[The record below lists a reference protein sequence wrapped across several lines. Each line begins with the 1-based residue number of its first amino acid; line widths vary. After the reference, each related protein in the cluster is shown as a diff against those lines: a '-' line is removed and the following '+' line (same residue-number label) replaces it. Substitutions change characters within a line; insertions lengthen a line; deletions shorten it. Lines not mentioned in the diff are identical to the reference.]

1 MCQQNFPQEIK
12 KLWDLGCCSIG
23 VYGFLVVLWYGML
36 KELEDYV
43 LRKLSRGIGI
53 FDIAFLRGE

>member
-23 VYGFLVVLWYGML
+23 VYGLLAVLWHGML
-36 KELEDYV
+36 KELLDDV
-43 LRKLSRGIGI
+43 LRKLSRGIGA
-53 FDIAFLRGE
+53 FDILFLRGE